1 MCAHNPNT
9 GKKNFEIKMV
19 NARAQLLRA
28 RVHKSPFLFQKY
40 LYRSSLIH
48 QESRQS
54 MRRSSARRACI
65 SITQRALHSSCSV
78 HFNRNFW
85 SRPCKGCRIKINMS
99 ASHDA
104 RRAYMDYEQLIELI
118 KQTSW
123 KMKVSIIHL
132 YFVYFMSSCQ
142 YVKQSATRVRAEVS
156 WSPTM
161 QLALQSS
168 HCQQI

>member
-1 MCAHNPNT
+1 
-9 GKKNFEIKMV
+9 MV

-54 MRRSSARRACI
+54 TRRSSARRACI

-78 HFNRNFW
+78 HFNRIIFG
-85 SRPCKGCRIKINMS
+85 PCKGCRIKINMS

-123 KMKVSIIHL
+123 SQYNTPILHV
-132 YFVYFMSSCQ
+132 FMSSNLQ
-142 YVKQSATRVRAEVS
+142 NVSEAS

-168 HCQQI
+168 HCQLNRFNIMIL